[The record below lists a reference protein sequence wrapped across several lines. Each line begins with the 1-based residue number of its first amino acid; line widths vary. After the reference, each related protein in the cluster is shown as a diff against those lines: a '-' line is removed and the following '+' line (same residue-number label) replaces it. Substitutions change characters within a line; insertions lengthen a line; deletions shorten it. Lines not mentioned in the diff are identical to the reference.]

1 MKYFFRSTLLF
12 ALAIVCVVS
21 LSVPISGQ
29 TQISPRPLSSL
40 RLNPEQLE
48 AAIDRGDLADAVLQ
62 LEQGWKVQLDEY
74 YLRVANTQ
82 ILSTDQIAQSL
93 IQSNELSGE
102 RSALVYAISLNQHL
116 EVILLLPNGQLIHHR
131 EPAATLETIAETT
144 NELWAGF
151 ADRRSSPQ
159 EYLPA
164 AQQLY
169 QWIIAPLESE
179 LQNQQIDNL
188 IFCLGRGLRSVPMAA
203 LHDGNQFL
211 IEKYSAS
218 LIPAFNL
225 LDRRPTR
232 LSELRVLAMGASEFE
247 RETPLPAVPF
257 ELAAIARLWQ
267 AEVLLNEQFTVAKL
281 REQRSTYPFGIVHL
295 ATHAA
300 FNSRSILNSYIQF
313 WDRPLLLTQLRELQL
328 LQPVVQ
334 LLVLSAC
341 RTALGDTSA
350 ELGFAGLAVQSGA
363 KAALASLW
371 SVSDASSA
379 ILMIDFYQNLKIV
392 PAKAAALQQTQIAML
407 QGRLNLE
414 NSLIQQ
420 TICDI
425 PVPPNFENLGNENLS
440 HPFYW
445 AGFTI
450 IGNPW

>member
-102 RSALVYAISLNQHL
+102 RSALVYAISLNQQL

-445 AGFTI
+445 AGFTM

>member
-445 AGFTI
+445 AGFTM

>member
-300 FNSRSILNSYIQF
+300 FNSRSVLNSYIQF

-420 TICDI
+420 TIRDI

>member
-102 RSALVYAISLNQHL
+102 RSALVYAISLNQQL

-281 REQRSTYPFGIVHL
+281 REQRSAYPFGIVHL

-300 FNSRSILNSYIQF
+300 FNSRSVLNSYIQF

-420 TICDI
+420 TIRDI